1 MNNYFDRSFHRRITV
16 DETWIYE
23 YDPESKMESM
33 QWVKKG
39 EKASRKFKRQRVQAK
54 LMATIF
60 WDAEE
65 FC

>member
-1 MNNYFDRSFHRRITV
+1 MNNYFDRSFHRIITV
-16 DETWIYE
+16 EETWIYE

-39 EKASRKFKRQRVQAK
+39 EKAPRKFKRQRGKPNSWLQFFGMLK
-54 LMATIF
+54 
-60 WDAEE
+60 E